1 MKITK
6 HLLERSLLFLALLW
20 TFGVTIGS
28 LASFDNIPAVSI
40 PGIDKTAH
48 FIFYFVFFIL
58 WYFGLRNK
66 IVSKNFIFILVLITL
81 FYGIGMEV
89 LQANFTTNRQADLYD
104 VLANTI
110 GTFAGFLIGY
120 FSEKTFRN
128 KL

>member
-1 MKITK
+1 
-6 HLLERSLLFLALLW
+6 LERSLLFLALLW

-28 LASFDNIPAVSI
+28 LASLNNIPAVSI
-40 PGIDKTAH
+40 SGIDKTAH